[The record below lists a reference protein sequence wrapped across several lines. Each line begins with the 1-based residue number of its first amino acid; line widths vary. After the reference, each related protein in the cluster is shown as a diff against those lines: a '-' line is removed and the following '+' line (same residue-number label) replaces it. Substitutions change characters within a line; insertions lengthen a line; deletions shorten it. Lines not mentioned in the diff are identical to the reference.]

1 MKQDPEMGSEIS
13 NTRHLKDS
21 EGETSRR
28 RLDRQDSYGAEL
40 EKKSIRTLELFLLM
54 IFQSPLLGHS
64 NDTRS

>member
-40 EKKSIRTLELFLLM
+40 EKKI
-54 IFQSPLLGHS
+54 HS
-64 NDTRS
+64 NSRVVSAHDFSKSLTGSL